1 MELKQ
6 CLRLRHGL
14 SSTTVHPQEHSYPLE
29 SATGVLSLEE
39 QLYLSVCLLV
49 LRSVIIVVLHTQ
61 VCMGNY

>member
-29 SATGVLSLEE
+29 SATGVLSLEK
-39 QLYLSVCLLV
+39 QLSFSLFISFKIGYHRCLAHT
-49 LRSVIIVVLHTQ
+49 SLH
-61 VCMGNY
+61 G